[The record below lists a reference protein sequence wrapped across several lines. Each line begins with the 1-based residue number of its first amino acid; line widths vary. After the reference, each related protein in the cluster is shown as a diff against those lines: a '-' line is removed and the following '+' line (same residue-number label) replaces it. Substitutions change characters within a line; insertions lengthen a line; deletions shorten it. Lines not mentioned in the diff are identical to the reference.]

1 MKTMIRMMV
10 MMLNDDNGDDDD
22 GDDEKNLLIKLSWG
36 MVYSLPLDNFD
47 L

>member
-36 MVYSLPLDNFD
+36 MVNSLPLDKFD